1 MNNSMALIR
10 IIRKKISL
18 VYKIHIWTGLS
29 SAIGLLILCFTG
41 IILLGRSPL
50 YQWNSM
56 GVKLPSENCYS
67 SEEIW
72 DNLTDGLGE
81 VDRHFPGVIVLE
93 AAADTKY
100 GLLKFKLQ
108 NRTEGITGSRGKQGK
123 GAEKAADLVSYDVDL
138 RTVSTPVMP
147 VYRSEI
153 LRGLL
158 QYAKRIHTGTALDY
172 WLKTIWV
179 VTLVISMLAII
190 SGFLFHG
197 FACNGP
203 LGRITLPKKSKR
215 WFWSDVHRFT
225 GVLTGAFL
233 FMMSVSGILLITV
246 PSGFG
251 LELKDHEIQAKEYFS
266 RIDKEY
272 GEVSSNFKVLP
283 SEALR
288 RLRERFPADKYRL
301 LSIKFP
307 AQDKEFYSFY
317 LTESPFGNIRNNAV
331 ELVCMRPDGENL
343 FVVTPSSASKLVACV
358 AQFHKTWSMNG
369 SLGLMWF
376 VYLILSILMVV
387 SGLLVHVRR
396 NKDTGGYPDTEKKQT
411 NIDRFLLPAFITV
424 TVILSFALTRCDESG
439 SLAAAGLLIPVLV
452 AGLKMWK
459 INKRKL

>member
-18 VYKIHIWTGLS
+18 IYKIHIWTGLL
-29 SAIGLLILCFTG
+29 SAIGLLILCVTG

-56 GVKLPSENCYS
+56 GVKLPAEKCYS

-81 VDRHFPGVIVLE
+81 VDRHFPGVSVLE
-93 AAADTKY
+93 AVADTKY
-100 GLLKFKLQ
+100 GLLKFKLE
-108 NRTEGITGSRGKQGK
+108 NRTEGTTGSKGKQK
-123 GAEKAADLVSYDVDL
+123 KAADLVNYDVDL

-158 QYAKRIHTGTALDY
+158 QYAKKTHTGTALDY
-172 WLKTIWV
+172 WLKPIWV
-179 VTLVISMLAII
+179 FMLVISMVAII

-203 LGRITLPKKSKR
+203 LGRITLLKKSKR
-215 WFWSDVHRFT
+215 WFWSDVHRLT
-225 GVLTGAFL
+225 GVLTGSFL
-233 FMMSVSGILLITV
+233 FVMSASGILLTTV
-246 PSGFG
+246 PSDFG

-272 GEVSSNFKVLP
+272 GEVYSNFKVLP

-307 AQDKEFYSFY
+307 AQGKEFYSFY

-343 FVVTPSSASKLVACV
+343 FVVTPSPASRLIAYV

-369 SLGLMWF
+369 GLGLMWF
-376 VYLILSILMVV
+376 VYLIFSILMVI

-396 NKDTGGYPDTEKKQT
+396 NQGTGGYPDTEKKPT
-411 NIDRFLLPAFITV
+411 SIDRFQLPAFITII
-424 TVILSFALTRCDESG
+424 VILSFALTRFDESG

-452 AGLKMWK
+452 AGLKVRK
-459 INKRKL
+459 VNKRKL